1 MAKHHL
7 LALRAIINQSMRPS
21 ILDPHFKLGVLGGG
35 QLGKMLCEAASPWT
49 LQVWILDKDPSFPAA
64 PLASRFV
71 EGDFSNYDDVLA
83 FGRQVDVLTIEIE
96 SVNIE
101 ALEQLEKEGKPV
113 YPTPRALRI
122 IRDKGIQK
130 VFYRNHQFPTS
141 PFELYDS
148 PASILAAIKAG
159 TRSLPFVQKART
171 GGYDGRGVAVIRTE
185 QDLDKLLPGPSLVE
199 ELVDIEME
207 LAVIVANNGQG
218 QYCSFATVEM
228 SFHPTANLV
237 EFLLAPARISL
248 EQYTEAQEIALQ
260 LAKAMQVQGLLAVEL
275 FLAKDGQILI
285 NEVAPRPH
293 NSGHHTIDSCVCSQ
307 FEQHLRAVLGLPLG
321 DTSLLSPAVMI
332 NVLGAEG
339 HSGPVHYEGLE
350 DILAIPGVCPHIYG
364 KNETRPFR
372 KMGHVTVVAPT
383 DEAAI
388 ERAREVQKTLKVI
401 SHV

>member
-1 MAKHHL
+1 MS
-7 LALRAIINQSMRPS
+7 QS
-21 ILDPHFKLGVLGGG
+21 ILDPNFKLGILGGG

-49 LQVWILDKDPSFPAA
+49 LQVWILDKDPGYPAG
-64 PLASRFV
+64 PLATKFV
-71 EGDFSNYDDVLA
+71 TGDFANYDDVLA
-83 FGRQVDVLTIEIE
+83 FGRSVDVLTIEIE

-113 YPTPRALRI
+113 YPSTAALRI

-130 VFYRNHQFPTS
+130 EFYRDHHFPTS
-141 PFELYDS
+141 PFTLYDS
-148 PASILAAIKAG
+148 PEAIKEAIAAG
-159 TRSLPFVQKART
+159 TRPYPFVQKART
-171 GGYDGRGVAVIRTE
+171 GGYDGRGVAVIRSAA
-185 QDLDKLLPGPSLVE
+185 DLEKLLPGPAMVE

-218 QYCSFATVEM
+218 QYRSFATVEM

-237 EFLLAPARISL
+237 EFLLAPARITP
-248 EQYTEAQEIALQ
+248 EQYAEAQEIALA
-260 LAKAMQVQGLLAVEL
+260 LAKKMEVRGLLAVEL
-275 FLAKDGQILI
+275 FLAKNGEILI

-321 DTSLLSPAVMI
+321 DTSLLSPAVMV
-332 NVLGAEG
+332 NVLGEEG
-339 HSGPVHYEGLE
+339 HQGPVLYQGLE
-350 DILAIPGVCPHIYG
+350 EILAIPGVCPNLYG
-364 KNETRPFR
+364 KKETRPFR

-383 DEAAI
+383 NEAAI
-388 ERAREVQKTLKVI
+388 ERARNVQNTLKVI